1 MATTAPPAMTGVDG
15 RGTGTTAKGITLVLA
30 QILPVMAIV
39 SLFPAIPKL
48 FEHFGGVGNAGL
60 LVPMIVT
67 VPSLCIALF
76 APVAGWGADR
86 FGRRPC
92 FVGGLALY
100 VVAGLAPLLID
111 DLPTLVASRGV
122 LGIAEALI
130 ITASSALI
138 GDYFGTQRYRWAAWV
153 GASTSIGGTLLIA
166 AGGVLADVSWRG
178 PFAVYA
184 LAIPCLILALIFI
197 DEPVQ
202 RERDAIVPGE
212 AGFQGYPWRA
222 ALLIGGVTLVAS
234 LLYYVEP
241 LNVATV
247 LVAKGAGSATQV
259 GLIQAATS
267 LAYIVG
273 AFVYRRFHALPI
285 GQLLAIAG
293 VFMGIGVIVIG
304 QAATYQMV
312 AVGAT
317 IQQLGG
323 GMIIPILLAWGQG
336 ILPVE
341 QRGRGMGIWASAFFT
356 GTFLCPPLVGAIG
369 GATGGLQPAMLLMG
383 AVTLVISIAAP
394 FLFGR
399 TQRVASPTY

>member
-1 MATTAPPAMTGVDG
+1 MATMAHSGGST
-15 RGTGTTAKGITLVLA
+15 RGAGTTAKGVTLVLA

-48 FEHFGGVGNAGL
+48 FEHFGGVANAGL

-67 VPSLCIALF
+67 IPSLCIALL
-76 APVAGWGADR
+76 APVAGWASDR
-86 FGRRPC
+86 YGRRPC
-92 FVGGLALY
+92 FIGGLGLY
-100 VVAGLAPLLID
+100 VLSGLAALLVD
-111 DLPTLVASRGV
+111 DLGTLLATRALLGV
-122 LGIAEALI
+122 AEALV
-130 ITASSALI
+130 ITASSALL
-138 GDYFGTQRYRWAAWV
+138 GDYFGDQRYRWAAWV
-153 GASTSIGGTLLIA
+153 GAATSIGGTLLIV
-166 AGGVLADVSWRG
+166 AGGVLADISWRG

-184 LAIPCLILALIFI
+184 LAIPCLVLALIYI
-197 DEPVQ
+197 DEPIQQSRTSVNAHVS
-202 RERDAIVPGE
+202 RR
-212 AGFQGYPWRA
+212 YPWRE
-222 ALLIGGVTLVAS
+222 ALLIGSVTLVAS

-241 LNVATV
+241 LNVATI
-247 LVAKGAGSATQV
+247 LVSKGAGSATQV

-273 AFVYRRFHALPI
+273 AFVYRRIHALPI

-293 VFMGIGVIVIG
+293 AFMGAGVVII
-304 QAATYQMV
+304 AMAPTYQVV
-312 AVGAT
+312 AIGAT
-317 IQQLGG
+317 VQQLGG

-383 AVTLVISIAAP
+383 VVTLIISLAAP
-394 FLFGR
+394 FIVGR
-399 TQRVASPTY
+399 TQRAAAHAD